1 LVLGVRYAQNSG
13 ETFFFI
19 GIYAIIPPTRQFG
32 YKKMN
37 LLAVKLGKRGS
48 KNYFWAVGVKVAA
61 QSRLEYEE
69 AIMSVDGKS
78 RDLSPQVVLI
88 HRGVIIKLLDGSR
101 VKGKINMFS
110 DGAVVDRVSDMFTK
124 VANPFIVVY
133 DAMVEGETG
142 KVFILNK
149 RNILWVLPE
158 DTPQPA

>member
-1 LVLGVRYAQNSG
+1 
-13 ETFFFI
+13 
-19 GIYAIIPPTRQFG
+19 
-32 YKKMN
+32 
-37 LLAVKLGKRGS
+37 
-48 KNYFWAVGVKVAA
+48 
-61 QSRLEYEE
+61 
-69 AIMSVDGKS
+69 MSVDGKS